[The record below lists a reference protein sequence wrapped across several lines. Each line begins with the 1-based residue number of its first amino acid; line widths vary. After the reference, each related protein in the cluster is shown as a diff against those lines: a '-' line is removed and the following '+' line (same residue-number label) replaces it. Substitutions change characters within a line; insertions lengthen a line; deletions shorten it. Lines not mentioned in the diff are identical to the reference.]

1 MEVVQY
7 NEDQYSFNGASNTVD
22 QNGASASYQNMT
34 PMPDFYSD
42 FDNSTY
48 NFASLAFDLADL
60 GDLAASVDVPLYGG
74 GFPSGDA
81 GYVPGDV
88 NTYSPSSS
96 SGGNYSPNTYS
107 PSNYTPN
114 NYTQGSYDAS
124 GGSHDH
130 NSVNTT
136 VTGTWSCWTQQVPQ
150 QPGYFDGTQNAQGL
164 YNFVGQPQA
173 HLGYGQTQQGSLQQ
187 QQQPGQTKP
196 KTRRRIPT
204 LAQRKAANVRERRR
218 MFNLNDAFDKLRK
231 RVPTFSYE
239 KRLSRIETL
248 RLAIIYIHF
257 MKDVLAGKTVS
268 EAEIR
273 SVRRSLSTAIEG
285 DMEEENDSPSDELS
299 ETSEGPT
306 SV

>member
-1 MEVVQY
+1 MEVVQH
-7 NEDQYSFNGASNTVD
+7 NEDQYIFNGASDIST

-34 PMPDFYSD
+34 PPMPDFYSD

-81 GYVPGDV
+81 GYAQGDV
-88 NTYSPSSS
+88 NTYSPAS
-96 SGGNYSPNTYS
+96 SGGSSYSPDTYS

-114 NYTQGSYDAS
+114 NYPQGSYDVP
-124 GGSHDH
+124 SHDH
-130 NSVNTT
+130 DANAAVA
-136 VTGTWSCWTQQVPQ
+136 GTWSCWTQPVPQ
-150 QPGYFDGTQNAQGL
+150 QAAYFDGTQAAQGL
-164 YNFVGQPQA
+164 YNFGGQPQA
-173 HLGYGQTQQGSLQQ
+173 HVGYGQPQQGSLQQ

-204 LAQRKAANVRERRR
+204 VAQRKAANVRERRR

-273 SVRRSLSTAIEG
+273 SVRRNLTTAMQAAMG
-285 DMEEENDSPSDELS
+285 EENESPSDGLS
-299 ETSEGPT
+299 ETSEGPA